1 MFNDDY
7 NIFHENYNELED
19 FDDFV
24 TEEGLS
30 KYYKVTFYKSND
42 IMQIYEL
49 ALLHDITCILRE
61 TYFTNCIINTQEQ
74 VRLLNNFTFIK
85 QKQRDR
91 ILTIVNSGETEYSI
105 KSSMLNYCSNLT
117 DDTDDKVMEF
127 MLLDKNNEALNSIS
141 QLEKSLNEVIEFVVY
156 PKKIK
161 LKIEFN
167 YELYKKDLEE

>member
-1 MFNDDY
+1 MFNNDY
-7 NIFHENYNELED
+7 DILHENYNELED

-24 TEEGLS
+24 TEDGLS
-30 KYYKVTFYKSND
+30 KYYKVTFYKDNK
-42 IMQIYEL
+42 IIQTYEL

-61 TYFTNCIINTQEQ
+61 SYFVNCIINTQEQ
-74 VRLLNNFTFIK
+74 VKLLNNFTFIK

-91 ILTIVNSGETEYSI
+91 ILSIVNSGETEYSI
-105 KSSMLNYCSNLT
+105 KSSMLNYCSNIT
-117 DDTDDKVMEF
+117 DDTDDCVMEF
-127 MLLDKNNEALNSIS
+127 MLLDKSDNALKCIAY
-141 QLEKSLNEVIEFVVY
+141 LEKALNEVIEFVVY